1 MIPAVIERGA
11 GIDVGKD
18 FLAVCIMIGPP
29 DEEPR
34 VEQRTYGAI
43 NADLI
48 RLREWLLGEGCTHV
62 AMESTGSY
70 WKPVFNVLEEQ
81 LAVFLANPE
90 DVKGRKGHKTD
101 HKDSWWLAHLLR
113 HAMIRPSFIPPRAI
127 RELRDLTRRRKQLLH
142 DATSERNRIQKVL
155 EDANVKLG
163 SVLADL
169 FGASGQLMLEA
180 LLDGKASPEEM
191 AQFARG
197 RAKQKIPQ
205 LVTALEGHRMSDHHR
220 ALIRFSL
227 DHLIFLEAQIQRID
241 AAVVQRICL
250 SGYQQPFEL
259 LQTIPGFRRTRL
271 RASWQKQAWI

>member
-34 VEQRTYGAI
+34 VEQRTYGTM

-127 RELRDLTRRRKQLLH
+127 R
-142 DATSERNRIQKVL
+142 
-155 EDANVKLG
+155 
-163 SVLADL
+163 
-169 FGASGQLMLEA
+169 
-180 LLDGKASPEEM
+180 
-191 AQFARG
+191 
-197 RAKQKIPQ
+197 
-205 LVTALEGHRMSDHHR
+205 
-220 ALIRFSL
+220 
-227 DHLIFLEAQIQRID
+227 
-241 AAVVQRICL
+241 
-250 SGYQQPFEL
+250 
-259 LQTIPGFRRTRL
+259 
-271 RASWQKQAWI
+271 